1 MLMGKH
7 LFDYEDGDF
16 AHTILDNMA
25 IDSEGDL
32 LVRMGDNVAMDM
44 DSGELHFVSDW
55 SDDDG
60 N

>member
-1 MLMGKH
+1 MGKH

-32 LVRMGDNVAMDM
+32 LMRMGDNVAMDM
-44 DSGELHFVSDW
+44 DSGELHFFR
-55 SDDDG
+55 
-60 N
+60 